1 MSLVEPVDFRIQ
13 ELAAG
18 FSLGDVTEAELHEI
32 KSYDPKIFQVMVER
46 SEEAAART
54 FLTFQGTVPVEP
66 MPVELL
72 SRLRKMAG
80 GFFIDTATIPN
91 VVKVSTVAPSTV
103 AQSTVAQSAVST
115 STVATSWMGLREMT
129 AWLSVAASIALLL
142 SVWLPSRTDQIASLQ
157 QQRDKLIA
165 SASDIVRSKWE
176 STAPDQKQ
184 GIELG
189 EVVWSSAAQQG
200 FMTIRGLPINDATKE
215 QYQLWIIDPSRDEK
229 PVDGGVFDIASVGES
244 IVGIQAKL
252 RVDRPT
258 VFAITVEKPGGVVV
272 SDQKRLPLL
281 AKIAV
286 N

>member
-1 MSLVEPVDFRIQ
+1 MSLVEPVDFRME

-32 KSYDPKIFQVMVER
+32 KSYDQKIFQAMIER

-54 FLTFQGTVPVEP
+54 FLTFQGTLPAEP
-66 MPVELL
+66 MPAELS
-72 SRLRKMAG
+72 SRLKKMAQ
-80 GFFIDTATIPN
+80 GFLEDATIPT
-91 VVKVSTVAPSTV
+91 VVPSSMEPSTTAPS
-103 AQSTVAQSAVST
+103 SMSR
-115 STVATSWMGLREMT
+115 REIA
-129 AWLSVAASIALLL
+129 AWLCVAASIALVL
-142 SVWLPSRTDQIASLQ
+142 SVWLPSKTERSASLQ
-157 QQRDKLIA
+157 QKRDKLIA

-229 PVDGGVFDIASVGES
+229 PVDGGVFDIARVGES
-244 IVGIQAKL
+244 IIAIQAKL
-252 RVDRPT
+252 RVDKPN

>member
-1 MSLVEPVDFRIQ
+1 MSLVEPVDIRIQ

-18 FSLGDVTEAELHEI
+18 FSLGDVTEAEFHEI
-32 KSYDPKIFQVMVER
+32 KSYDQKIFQAMVER

-54 FLTFQGTVPVEP
+54 FLTFQGTVPAGP
-66 MPVELL
+66 LPAEL
-72 SRLRKMAG
+72 SIRLKKMAQ
-80 GFFIDTATIPN
+80 GFIEEAAIPN
-91 VVKVSTVAPSTV
+91 SAKVPSKAPPSISPSTIAPSSV
-103 AQSTVAQSAVST
+103 
-115 STVATSWMGLREMT
+115 GLREIA
-129 AWLSVAASIALLL
+129 AWLCLAASIALVL
-142 SVWLPSRTDQIASLQ
+142 SVWLPSKSDLSASLQ
-157 QQRDKLIA
+157 QQRDKIIA
-165 SASDIVRSKWE
+165 SATDIVRSKWE

-184 GIELG
+184 GIDLG

-200 FMTIRGLPINDATKE
+200 FMTIRSLPINDATKE
-215 QYQLWIIDPSRDEK
+215 QYQLWIIDPTRDEK

-244 IVGIQAKL
+244 IIPIQAKL
-252 RVDRPT
+252 RVDKPT

>member
-1 MSLVEPVDFRIQ
+1 MSMVEPVDFRMQ

-18 FSLGDVTEAELHEI
+18 FSLGDVIESELHEI
-32 KSYDPKIFQVMVER
+32 KSYDQKIFQAMVER
-46 SEEAAART
+46 FEEAAART
-54 FLTFQGTVPVEP
+54 FLTFQGTVPAEP
-66 MPVELL
+66 MPAELS
-72 SRLRKMAG
+72 SRLKKMAQ
-80 GFFIDTATIPN
+80 GFTEEAVTPNATTMSPI
-91 VVKVSTVAPSTV
+91 APSTLV
-103 AQSTVAQSAVST
+103 PSSIAVST
-115 STVATSWMGLREMT
+115 TAPFSMGFREIA
-129 AWLSVAASIALLL
+129 AWLCVAASIALVL
-142 SVWLPSRTDQIASLQ
+142 SVWLPSTPKLTASLQ
-157 QQRDKLIA
+157 QKRDELIA

-184 GIELG
+184 GGELG

-200 FMTIRGLPINDATKE
+200 FMTIRSLPINDATKE

-244 IVGIQAKL
+244 IVPIQAKL
-252 RVDRPT
+252 RVDKPT

>member
-18 FSLGDVTEAELHEI
+18 FSLGDLTEAELHEI
-32 KSYDPKIFQVMVER
+32 KSYDQKIFQVMVEH

-54 FLTFQGTVPVEP
+54 FLTFQGTVPAEP
-66 MPVELL
+66 MPVELS
-72 SRLRKMAG
+72 SRLRKMARG
-80 GFFIDTATIPN
+80 FIDTDAIPN
-91 VVKVSTVAPSTV
+91 VVKASTVAPS
-103 AQSTVAQSAVST
+103 
-115 STVATSWMGLREMT
+115 WIGLREIA
-129 AWLSVAASIALLL
+129 AWLCVAASIALLL
-142 SVWLPSRTDQIASLQ
+142 SVWLPSKTVQRASLQ

-176 STAPDQKQ
+176 STALEQKQ
-184 GIELG
+184 GMELG
-189 EVVWSSAAQQG
+189 EVIWSSAAQQG

-229 PVDGGVFDIASVGES
+229 PVDGGVFDIASDVES
-244 IVGIQAKL
+244 IVPIQAKL
-252 RVDRPT
+252 RVDKPT

>member
-1 MSLVEPVDFRIQ
+1 MSLVEPVDIRIQ

-18 FSLGDVTEAELHEI
+18 YSLGDVVEAELHEI
-32 KSYDPKIFQVMVER
+32 KSYDQKIFQAMVER
-46 SEEAAART
+46 FEEAAART
-54 FLTFQGTVPVEP
+54 FLTFQGTVPTEP
-66 MPVELL
+66 MPAELS
-72 SRLRKMAG
+72 SRLTKMAR
-80 GFFIDTATIPN
+80 GFIEEAAIPN
-91 VVKVSTVAPSTV
+91 KAKMTTILPSSIAPSTT
-103 AQSTVAQSAVST
+103 AGFS
-115 STVATSWMGLREMT
+115 MGLREIA
-129 AWLSVAASIALLL
+129 AWLCVAASIAIVL
-142 SVWLPSRTDQIASLQ
+142 SVWLPTETDLSASLQ
-157 QQRDKLIA
+157 QKRDRLIA
-165 SASDIVRSKWE
+165 SASDIIRSKWE
-176 STAPDQKQ
+176 STAPDQQ
-184 GIELG
+184 PGIEFG

-200 FMTIRGLPINDATKE
+200 FMTIRGLPINDATQE